1 MQASESAGPDDA
13 LPRERRLYYGGAW
26 HDAKSGRQLAV
37 ISPADGASLGAVHE
51 AGAEDVASAVAAA
64 KDALPGWRKMPPLE
78 RARLLKTCAMIIRR
92 HGGELSRIDALDGG
106 APIGEMARDVEN
118 AASQLEYFA
127 GLVLEIKGYTVPLD
141 PGRLHFT
148 QREPLGV
155 VVRIGAFNHPFMFT
169 AAKIAAPLAAGNTV
183 IVKPAEQAPLS
194 ALRLAEL
201 LHTFLPPGVL
211 NILNG
216 GAECG
221 AALCSHPDVAKIALI
236 GSVATGKA
244 ILRAAAETVK
254 PVGLELGG
262 KNALIA
268 FPDADPEKVAAA
280 AVKGMNFTWCGQSCG
295 STSRA
300 FLHEAIHDRVLDLI
314 AAKVASIKP
323 GLPTDRQAGM
333 GAIISAAQLEKVER
347 YVGYGLEDGA
357 RLVAGGKRPDDPAL
371 ARGFYFLPTVF
382 ADVTPDMRI
391 AREEIF
397 GPVLSVFRWS
407 DRAAMMG
414 HVNALPVG
422 LTCAIFTNDLAA
434 AHETAAEAEAGYVWI
449 NEAGPHYLGMPF
461 GGWKQSGMGEEESL
475 GELMAYTRLK
485 AINLKMRP

>member
-1 MQASESAGPDDA
+1 VADMRTIAPESA

-26 HDAKSGRQLAV
+26 HDARSGRSLPV
-37 ISPADGASLGAVHE
+37 INPADGSSLGAVHE
-51 AGAEDVASAVAAA
+51 AGKDDVASAVTAA
-64 KDALPGWRKMPPLE
+64 KKAWRGWRGTPALE
-78 RARLLKTCAMIIRR
+78 RAKLLRTCASIIRR
-92 HGGELSRIDALDGG
+92 HGAELSTIDAMDGG
-106 APIGEMARDVEN
+106 APISEMARDVET
-118 AASQLEYFA
+118 AAFQLDYFA
-127 GLVLEIKGYTVPLD
+127 GLVLEMKGYTVPLGS
-141 PGRLHFT
+141 GRLHFT
-148 QREPLGV
+148 QREPMGV

-201 LHTFLPPGVL
+201 LDGFLPPGVL

-221 AALCSHPDVAKIALI
+221 TALCSHPDVAKIALI

-244 ILRAAAETVK
+244 VLRAAAETVK

-300 FLHEAIHDRVLDLI
+300 FLHEAIHDRTLDLI
-314 AAKVASIKP
+314 AEKVRAIKP
-323 GLPTDRQAGM
+323 GLPTDPDAQM

-347 YVGYGLEDGA
+347 YVGFGLADGA
-357 RLVAGGKRPDDPAL
+357 RLVAGGRRPDDTAL
-371 ARGFYFLPTVF
+371 AGGFFHLPTVF

-407 DRAAMMG
+407 DRAEMMRR
-414 HVNALPVG
+414 VNELPMG
-422 LTCAIFTNDLAA
+422 LTCSIFTGDLAT

-449 NEAGPHYLGMPF
+449 NEAGPHYPGMPF
-461 GGWKQSGMGEEESL
+461 GGWKQSGMGEEESF
-475 GELMAYTRLK
+475 GELMAYTRVK
-485 AINLKMRP
+485 AINVKLRP

>member
-1 MQASESAGPDDA
+1 MEVRESAAPDDA
-13 LPRERRLYYGGAW
+13 LPWERRLYYGGAW
-26 HDAKSGRQLAV
+26 HDAKSGRMLPV
-37 ISPADGASLGAVHE
+37 INPGNGASLGAVHE
-51 AGAEDVASAVAAA
+51 AGKDDVASAVAAA
-64 KDALPGWRKMPPLE
+64 KAAWQGWRKMPALE
-78 RARLLKTCAMIIRR
+78 RAELLKTCAAIIRR
-92 HGGELSRIDALDGG
+92 HADELSYIDALDGG
-106 APIGEMARDVEN
+106 APIREMARDVET
-118 AASQLEYFA
+118 AASQLDYFA
-127 GLVLEIKGYTVPLD
+127 GLVLEMKGYTVPLD
-141 PGRLHFT
+141 RQRLHFT
-148 QREPLGV
+148 QREPMGV

-201 LHTFLPPGVL
+201 LDTFLPPGVL

-221 AALCSHPDVAKIALI
+221 AALCNHPDVAKIALI

-244 ILRAAAETVK
+244 ILRAAAETIK

-300 FLHEAIHDRVLDLI
+300 FLHESIHDRVLDLI
-314 AAKVASIKP
+314 AEKVSAIKP
-323 GLPTDRQAGM
+323 GLPTDPQAGM
-333 GAIISAAQLEKVER
+333 GAIISAAQRDKVER

-371 ARGFYFLPTVF
+371 ANGFFFLPTVF
-382 ADVTPDMRI
+382 ADVTPQMRI

-407 DRAAMMG
+407 DRAEMIG
-414 HVNALPVG
+414 HVNDLPFG
-422 LTCAIFTNDLAA
+422 LTCAIFTNDLAT
-434 AHETAAEAEAGYVWI
+434 AHETAADVQAGYVWI

-461 GGWKQSGMGEEESL
+461 GGWKQSGMGEEESF
-475 GELMAYTRLK
+475 GELMAYTRSK
-485 AINLKMRP
+485 AINVKLRP

>member
-1 MQASESAGPDDA
+1 MEAAESA

-26 HDAKSGRQLAV
+26 HDAKSGRMLPV
-37 ISPADGASLGAVHE
+37 VNPATGGSLGDVHE
-51 AGAEDVASAVAAA
+51 AGADDAASAVAAA
-64 KDALPGWRKMPPLE
+64 KEAWQSWRRMPALE
-78 RARLLKTCAMIIRR
+78 RAKLLKACAAIIRR
-92 HGGELSRIDALDGG
+92 HGAELSAIDALDGG
-106 APIGEMARDVEN
+106 APIREMARDVET
-118 AASQLEYFA
+118 AAFQLEYFA
-127 GLVLEIKGYTVPLD
+127 GLVLEMKGYTVPLD
-141 PGRLHFT
+141 PQRLHFT

-194 ALRLAEL
+194 SLRLAEL
-201 LHTFLPPGVL
+201 LDTFLPPGVL

-221 AALCSHPDVAKIALI
+221 AALCGHPDVAKIALI

-280 AVKGMNFTWCGQSCG
+280 AIRGMNFTWCGQSCG
-295 STSRA
+295 STSRV
-300 FLHEAIHDRVLDLI
+300 FLHDAIHDRALGLI
-314 AAKVASIKP
+314 AEKALAIAP
-323 GLPTDRQAGM
+323 GLPTDPDAQM
-333 GAIISAAQLEKVER
+333 GAIVSAAQRDKVER
-347 YVGYGLEDGA
+347 YVAYGLEDGA
-357 RLVAGGKRPDDPAL
+357 RLIAGGKRPDDPAL
-371 ARGFYFLPTVF
+371 AGGFFFLPTVF
-382 ADVTPDMRI
+382 ADVTPQMRI

-407 DRAAMMG
+407 DRAEMMRQ
-414 HVNALPVG
+414 VNALPVG
-422 LTCAIFTNDLAA
+422 LTCSIFTSDLAT

-449 NEAGPHYLGMPF
+449 NEAGPHYPGMPF
-461 GGWKQSGMGEEESL
+461 GGWKQSGMGEEESF
-475 GELMAYTRLK
+475 GELIAYTRTK
-485 AINLKMRP
+485 AINVKLRP

>member
-1 MQASESAGPDDA
+1 M
-13 LPRERRLYYGGAW
+13 PRQRGLYYGGSW
-26 HDAKSGRQLAV
+26 HAAHSGRTV
-37 ISPADGASLGAVHE
+37 PVSSPADGRSLGEVSE
-51 AGAEDVASAVAAA
+51 AGAEDVASAVGAA
-64 KDALPGWRKMPPLE
+64 KAAWAGWRKTPPME
-78 RARLLKTCAMIIRR
+78 RARLLKRCAAVIRE
-92 HGGELSRIDALDGG
+92 HAAELSWLDAIDGG
-106 APIGEMARDVEN
+106 APIREMARDVET
-118 AASQLEYFA
+118 AALQLEYFA
-127 GLVLEIKGYTVPLD
+127 GLVLEVKGYTVPLD
-141 PGRLHFT
+141 AARLHFT

-201 LHTFLPPGVL
+201 LDGVLPAGVL

-236 GSVATGKA
+236 GSVPTGKA

-268 FPDADPEKVAAA
+268 FPDADPAVVAAG

-295 STSRA
+295 STSRVL
-300 FLHEAIHDRVLDLI
+300 LHEAIHDQVLSLMTERVRAI
-314 AAKVASIKP
+314 RP
-323 GLPTDRQAGM
+323 GLPMDPEAAM
-333 GAIISAAQLEKVER
+333 GAIVSRAQLEKVER
-347 YVGYGLEDGA
+347 YVAYGQEDGA
-357 RLVAGGKRPDDPAL
+357 TLMAGGRRPDDPAL
-371 ARGFYFLPTVF
+371 AGGFYFLPTIF
-382 ADVTPDMRI
+382 ANVTPEMRI

-397 GPVLSVFRWS
+397 GPVVSVFRWS
-407 DRAAMMG
+407 DRAEMMRL
-414 HVNALPVG
+414 VNALPLG
-422 LTCAIFTNDLAA
+422 LTASIWTNDLAL
-434 AHETAAEAEAGYVWI
+434 AHETAADVEAGYVWI

-461 GGWKQSGMGEEESL
+461 GGWKQSGMGEEESF
-475 GELMAYTRLK
+475 GELMAYTRTK
-485 AINLKMRP
+485 AINVKLRP

>member
-1 MQASESAGPDDA
+1 MTQPGHA
-13 LPRERRLYYGGAW
+13 LPRQRRLYYGGGW
-26 HDAKSGRQLAV
+26 HDAKSRRMRPV
-37 ISPADGASLGAVHE
+37 ISPADGASLGEVHE
-51 AGAEDVASAVAAA
+51 AGAEDVAAAVAAA
-64 KDALPGWRKMPPLE
+64 KDAWAGWRALPAME
-78 RARLLKTCAMIIRR
+78 RARLLKACAAIVRE
-92 HGGELSRIDALDGG
+92 HGAELSWLDAVDGG
-106 APIGEMARDVEN
+106 APIREMARDVET
-118 AASQLEYFA
+118 AASQLDYFA

-141 PGRLHFT
+141 AGRLHFT
-148 QREPLGV
+148 QREPMGV
-155 VVRIGAFNHPFMFT
+155 IARIGAFNHPFMFT

-201 LHTFLPPGVL
+201 LHGALPPGVL

-221 AALCSHPDVAKIALI
+221 AALASHPDIAKIALI

-254 PVGLELGG
+254 PVSLELGG

-300 FLHEAIHDRVLDLI
+300 FLHEEIHDNVLERI
-314 AAKVASIKP
+314 ADKISAIKP
-323 GLPTDRQAGM
+323 GLPTDPDAGM
-333 GAIISAAQLEKVER
+333 GAIISRAQLDKVER
-347 YVGYGLEDGA
+347 YVAFGLADGA
-357 RLVAGGKRPDDPAL
+357 RLVAGGRRPGDPAL
-371 ARGFYFLPTVF
+371 ATGFFFLPTVF
-382 ADVTPDMRI
+382 ADVRPQMRI

-407 DRAAMMG
+407 DRAEMMSE
-414 HVNALPVG
+414 VNELPVG
-422 LTCAIFTNDLAA
+422 LTCSIFTNDLAC
-434 AHETAAEAEAGYVWI
+434 AHETAAEAESGYVWI

-461 GGWKQSGMGEEESL
+461 GGWKQSGLGEEESL
-475 GELMAYTRLK
+475 GELLSYTRVK
-485 AINLKMRP
+485 AINIKPRP